1 MKNFR
6 RFDSIKK
13 IKQVLF
19 SFKVISEEEV
29 KNAVKDLP
37 IKKSISGNIPI
48 KILNHYAF
56 IYSKNLAGIFN
67 ESIKKI
73 F

>member
-37 IKKSISGNIPI
+37 IKTQFLVIFQSKFLTSMLLSTP
-48 KILNHYAF
+48 KIWQVFLM
-56 IYSKNLAGIFN
+56 NL
-67 ESIKKI
+67 
-73 F
+73 

>member
-6 RFDSIKK
+6 RFDSIKN

-29 KNAVKDLP
+29 ENAIKDLP
-37 IKKSISGNIPI
+37 IKKSISGDIPI
-48 KILNHYAF
+48 KILKQYAF
-56 IYSKNLAGIFN
+56 IYSKNQVFLMN
-67 ESIKKI
+67 L
-73 F
+73 